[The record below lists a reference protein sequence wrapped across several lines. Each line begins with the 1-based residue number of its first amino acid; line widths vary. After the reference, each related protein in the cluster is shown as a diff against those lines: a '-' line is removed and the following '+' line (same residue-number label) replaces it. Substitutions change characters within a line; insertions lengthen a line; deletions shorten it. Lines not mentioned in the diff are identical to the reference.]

1 MNAMYETYDGQ
12 PCNGGETSLTTR
24 QSGPLGPTGAGPR
37 TVGEL
42 ERALLDAYPA
52 ADAER
57 WDRTGLSVGDP
68 SAELTGVACAL
79 DPTPAAL
86 EEAARRGANVLL
98 THHPV
103 FIDAPEAFKPVG
115 AGAPFAGATVFEAAR
130 TGVACMNFHT
140 ALDVSAAAQ
149 DVLPGM
155 LRLERTS
162 VLQPL
167 ARDARRGYGQVC
179 VPAQGEDRLTLDG
192 LAARCLAVFGRPP
205 RVWGEGGRA
214 LERIVTWTG
223 SAGSAP
229 SDCLAQGV
237 DALVCGEVKY
247 HDALAAAESGLCL
260 VELGHDVSELP
271 FAALLAESVAR
282 TGIAREKITVID
294 QRDAWRHP
302 EARRA

>member
-1 MNAMYETYDGQ
+1 MDATYETYDGQ
-12 PCNGGETSLTTR
+12 PCNGGETSLTTMQR
-24 QSGPLGPTGAGPR
+24 GPLGKTNAGPR

-42 ERALLDAYPA
+42 ERVLLEAYPA
-52 ADAER
+52 ADAET
-57 WDRTGLSVGDP
+57 WDRTGLLVGDP
-68 SAELTGVACAL
+68 SAVLTGVACAL

-86 EEAARRGANVLL
+86 QEAARRGANVLL

-115 AGAPFAGATVFEAAR
+115 AGASFAGATVFEAAR
-130 TGVACMNFHT
+130 LGVACMNFHT
-140 ALDVSAAAQ
+140 TLDVSAAAQ
-149 DVLPGM
+149 DMLPGM
-155 LRLERTS
+155 LRLERTG

-167 ARDARRGYGQVC
+167 ARDASRGYGQVC
-179 VPAQGEDRLTLDG
+179 VSQQDDRLTLDG
-192 LAARCLAVFGRPP
+192 LAARCVAVFGRPP
-205 RVWGEGGRA
+205 RVWGEGSRV
-214 LERIVTWTG
+214 LERVVTWTG
-223 SAGSAP
+223 SAGSAL
-229 SDCLAQGV
+229 SDCLAQGA

-260 VELGHDVSELP
+260 IELGHDVSELP

-282 TGIAREKITVID
+282 AGVAREAIIVID